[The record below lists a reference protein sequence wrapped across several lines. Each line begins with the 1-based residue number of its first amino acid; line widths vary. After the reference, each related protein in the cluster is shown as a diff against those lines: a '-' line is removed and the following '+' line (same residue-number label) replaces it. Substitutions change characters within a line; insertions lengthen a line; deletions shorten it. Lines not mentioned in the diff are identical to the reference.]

1 MGRYPIIL
9 HAGVA
14 KGVASDNVYLHI
26 LQHFWSTNGSVFK
39 WENTSRPA
47 AQEAVDNIMEI
58 DAVKDHAGWAIK
70 LARDI
75 IKSSTKVKLR
85 IKDQVVII
93 LGTRLTNQ
101 WLWSY
106 QSLETMR
113 NNKMGVLDL
122 YQGEKLETVFFHC
135 TLLWTIC
142 YLRVNLLLRKRKW

>member
-1 MGRYPIIL
+1 
-9 HAGVA
+9 
-14 KGVASDNVYLHI
+14 
-26 LQHFWSTNGSVFK
+26 
-39 WENTSRPA
+39 
-47 AQEAVDNIMEI
+47 MEI

-122 YQGEKLETVFFHC
+122 YQGEKLETVFFSLH
-135 TLLWTIC
+135 
-142 YLRVNLLLRKRKW
+142 VVVDNLLSKSQFVVEKEKVVTNCLQQLSTDQQLRNDWVTLIDEGFSKPVAFVLQKVCIMNPETSSL

>member
-1 MGRYPIIL
+1 
-9 HAGVA
+9 
-14 KGVASDNVYLHI
+14 
-26 LQHFWSTNGSVFK
+26 
-39 WENTSRPA
+39 
-47 AQEAVDNIMEI
+47 MEI
-58 DAVKDHAGWAIK
+58 DAVKDHAGWTIK

-142 YLRVNLLLRKRKW
+142 C